1 MTTRM
6 AQSSNL
12 QNSNVRQLVSAEE
25 WKVRV
30 ELAALYRWVNR
41 LGWDDH
47 IFTHISARVPAA
59 TDQFLLNP
67 LGSLFDEITA
77 SSLVKVDLAGKKL
90 METDS
95 KVNWGGVTIHA
106 PVYEAKKEAAC
117 VIHLHTTA
125 AVAVSAQ
132 EHGLLPLS
140 QFAILL
146 YGKIAYHDYTGLEAT
161 DEDRRNL
168 LADLG
173 DKKIMILRNH
183 GTLVWGKS
191 FAEAFNLCL
200 WLERACAAQIAALSG
215 GAKLVLPSDEVA
227 ALTVK
232 QNEEYGSPDLAW
244 EAVIR
249 RLDALDP
256 SYRDRWM
263 F

>member
-1 MTTRM
+1 MTTRLVQTLDPK
-6 AQSSNL
+6 ASSIC
-12 QNSNVRQLVSAEE
+12 QLVSAEE
-25 WKVRV
+25 WKARV
-30 ELAALYRWVNR
+30 ELAALYRWINR

-47 IFTHISARVPAA
+47 IYTHISARVPGP

-77 SSLVKVDLAGKKL
+77 SNLVKVGLDGTKL
-90 METDS
+90 TETES

-106 PVYEAKKEAAC
+106 PVYEAKKEATC

-146 YGKIAYHDYTGLEAT
+146 HGKIAYHGYTGLEST
-161 DEDRRNL
+161 DEDRKAL

-183 GTLVWGKS
+183 GTLIWGTS

-200 WLERACAAQIAALSG
+200 RLERACATQIAALSG
-215 GAKLVLPSDEVA
+215 GVKLTMPTDEVA
-227 ALTVK
+227 AETVR
-232 QNEEYGSPDLAW
+232 QNEKYGSPNLAW

-256 SYRDRWM
+256 GYRD
-263 F
+263 